1 MNDFGLISPAA
12 AARLLGISLTLPRF
26 HVHQTHAAFR
36 LRSKSAGDR

>member
-1 MNDFGLISPAA
+1 MDLA
-12 AARLLGISLTLPRF
+12 LQVVSLTLSRF